1 MLTNYF
7 KTTFRNLWKHKSHTL
22 INVLGLSLG
31 ITACLV
37 IFLVLRFELSFDAF
51 HPQADR
57 IYRLVTTF
65 PQQSTMRHQ
74 TGVPRPLPA
83 ALRQD
88 FSEEAE
94 VLIVEEYFNWNLAK
108 VGEKTVELKETDNGG
123 LPIAFTENGYFS
135 FFNFSL
141 LAGDAQQVL
150 QEPNEVVIT
159 QSIAEKLFPDVAA
172 AMGSVIN
179 LDDSMGLKVAG
190 VMANLPENTD
200 FPFEMLISYSTLG
213 RNQTTDQQEWG
224 SRSSS
229 FQVFARLSENVTSAQ
244 IEAQLPSFLIKYAGE
259 DNAEGV
265 QMSLQPLADLH
276 VSADFSNFR
285 YRSIPRALI
294 WGMGL
299 VGLLIILTACVNFIN
314 LSTALATQRA
324 KEVGVRKVLGSTR
337 GQLVT
342 QFLAEAVLMTLLAT
356 ALALVLT
363 ELSLTQLNKMNQYA
377 SVSLEFSA
385 TIVLFLIGLV
395 IGVTILAG
403 LYPAWVLT
411 RFQPVQALKNQISS
425 RVNSRFSLREG
436 LIVFQFGI
444 TQMLII
450 GTIAVA
456 YQMHYIQTTPM
467 GFDQDAVVVMEFEE
481 NTPQTLQRMR
491 NGIANYP
498 GVESFSFSL
507 SPAMSEDYWTS
518 NFKIAGDTSGVDRRE
533 ALRLMTDEHYLATYG
548 IKLVAGEG
556 LVSSD
561 TTNRFVVNEAFVRS
575 LGYDS
580 PEAILG
586 TFMSFGGEQEFPITG
601 VVQDYH
607 AHSLE
612 ETIKPLVM
620 SSSSNMFQTI
630 NIKINMQQASSVI
643 AHLEQVWKE
652 VYPEAPFDYQ
662 FQDEMMAK
670 FYQSY
675 TQTFSLIQVFAG
687 VSILIGCLGLYGL
700 VTFMAERKTKEIGVR
715 KVLGASVLNILS
727 IFSREFT
734 KLILMAFVIA
744 APLAYW
750 AMRGWLQNF
759 AYKIDLGVGIFLW
772 GMLATLVIALATVG
786 YRSVRAALAN
796 PVDSLRNE

>member
-51 HPQADR
+51 HPQADH
-57 IYRLVTTF
+57 IYRIVSTF
-65 PQQSTMRHQ
+65 PQQSTMRYQ

-83 ALRQD
+83 AFRQD

-94 VLIVEEYFNWNLAK
+94 ALVIEEYFNWNLAK

-123 LPIAFTENGYFS
+123 LPVAFTENAYFS
-135 FFNFSL
+135 FFNFPL

-159 QSIAEKLFPDVAA
+159 QSVAEKLFPDIAA

-179 LDDSMGLKVAG
+179 LDDSMDLKVAG
-190 VMANLPENTD
+190 VMADLPTNTD
-200 FPFEMLISYSTLG
+200 FPFEMLVSYSTLG

-229 FQVFARLSENVTSAQ
+229 FQVFARLSENVTPAQ
-244 IEAQLPSFLIKYAGE
+244 IEGQLSSFLVKYAGE

-276 VSADFSNFR
+276 VSADFPNFR
-285 YRSIPRALI
+285 YRSIPRTLI
-294 WGMGL
+294 WGIGL

-342 QFLAEAVLMTLLAT
+342 QFLAEAALMTLLAT
-356 ALALVLT
+356 VLALVLT
-363 ELSLTQLNKMNQYA
+363 ELSLTQLNRMSQYA
-377 SVSLEFSA
+377 SIGLEFSL
-385 TIVLFLIGLV
+385 TVVLFLIGLV
-395 IGVTILAG
+395 ILVTLLAG

-425 RVNSRFSLREG
+425 RVNRRFSLREG

-450 GTIAVA
+450 GTIAIA
-456 YQMHYIQTTPM
+456 YQMHYIKTTSL
-467 GFDQDAVVVMEFEE
+467 GFDQKAVVVMEFQE
-481 NTPQTLQRMR
+481 NTPQDLQRMR
-491 NGIANYP
+491 NGIAHYP
-498 GVESFSFSL
+498 GVENFSFSL
-507 SPAMSEDYWTS
+507 SPAMSGDYWTS
-518 NFKIAGDTSGVDRRE
+518 SFKIAGDTSEVDRE

-548 IKLVAGEG
+548 IKLIAGEG

-612 ETIKPLVM
+612 ETIEPLVM
-620 SSSSNMFQTI
+620 SSNSNMFRRL

-662 FQDEMMAK
+662 FQDEMMAE

-675 TQTFSLIQVFAG
+675 TQTFSLMQVFAG

-715 KVLGASVLNILS
+715 KVLGASVLNILA
-727 IFSREFT
+727 IFSQEFT

-744 APLAYW
+744 APLAYF

-772 GMLATLVIALATVG
+772 GVLATLVIALATVS

>member
-57 IYRLVTTF
+57 IYRIVSTF
-65 PQQSTMRHQ
+65 PQQSTMRYQ

-83 ALRQD
+83 AFRQD

-94 VLIVEEYFNWNLAK
+94 ALIIEEYYNWNLAK
-108 VGEKTVELKETDNGG
+108 VGEKTVELKETAYGG
-123 LPIAFTENGYFS
+123 PTIAFTENAYFT
-135 FFNFSL
+135 FFNFPL
-141 LAGDAQQVL
+141 LTGDADQVL
-150 QEPNEVVIT
+150 RQPNEVIIT
-159 QSIAEKLFPDVAA
+159 QSVAEKLFPDIAA

-179 LDDSMGLKVAG
+179 LDDSMDLKVAG
-190 VMANLPENTD
+190 VMADLPTNTD

-229 FQVFARLSENVTSAQ
+229 FQVFARLSENVTPAQ
-244 IEAQLPSFLIKYAGE
+244 IEGQLPSFLAKYAGE

-276 VSADFSNFR
+276 VSADFPNFR
-285 YRSIPRALI
+285 YRSIPRTLI

-342 QFLAEAVLMTLLAT
+342 QFLAEAALMTLLAT
-356 ALALVLT
+356 VLALVLT
-363 ELSLTQLNKMNQYA
+363 ELSLTQLNKMSQYA
-377 SVSLEFSA
+377 SVSLEFS
-385 TIVLFLIGLV
+385 TTMVLFLIGLV
-395 IGVTILAG
+395 ILVTLLAG
-403 LYPAWVLT
+403 LYPAWMLT

-425 RVNSRFSLREG
+425 RVNRRFSLREG

-450 GTIAVA
+450 GTIAIA
-456 YQMHYIQTTPM
+456 YQMHYIKTTPM
-467 GFDQDAVVVMEFEE
+467 GFDRDAVVVMKFQE
-481 NTPQTLQRMR
+481 NTPQDLQRMR
-491 NGIANYP
+491 NGIAHYP
-498 GVESFSFSL
+498 GVENFSFSL
-507 SPAMSEDYWTS
+507 SPAMSGDYWTS
-518 NFKIAGDTSGVDRRE
+518 SFKIAGDTSEVDRE

-548 IKLVAGEG
+548 IKLIAGEG
-556 LVSSD
+556 LVNSD

-612 ETIKPLVM
+612 ETIEPLVM
-620 SSSSNMFQTI
+620 SSNSNMFRRL

-643 AHLEQVWKE
+643 AHLEEVWKE

-662 FQDEMMAK
+662 FQDEMMAE

-675 TQTFSLIQVFAG
+675 TQTFSLMQVFAG

-715 KVLGASVLNILS
+715 KVLGASVLNILA
-727 IFSREFT
+727 IFSQEFT

-744 APLAYW
+744 APLAYF

-772 GMLATLVIALATVG
+772 GMLATLIIALATVG

-796 PVDSLRNE
+796 PVDSLRSE

>member
-57 IYRLVTTF
+57 IYRIVSTF
-65 PQQSTMRHQ
+65 PQQSTMRYQ

-83 ALRQD
+83 AFRQD

-94 VLIVEEYFNWNLAK
+94 VLIIEEYFNWNLAK

-135 FFNFSL
+135 FFNFPL
-141 LAGDAQQVL
+141 LAGDARQVL
-150 QEPNEVVIT
+150 RQPNEVIIT
-159 QSIAEKLFPDVAA
+159 QSVAEKLFPDIAA

-179 LDDSMGLKVAG
+179 LDDSMDLKVAG
-190 VMANLPENTD
+190 VMADLPTNTD

-229 FQVFARLSENVTSAQ
+229 FQVFARLSENVTPAQ
-244 IEAQLPSFLIKYAGE
+244 IEAQLPSFLAKYAGE

-265 QMSLQPLADLH
+265 QMSLQTLADLH
-276 VSADFSNFR
+276 VSADFPNFR
-285 YRSIPRALI
+285 YRSIPRTLI

-342 QFLAEAVLMTLLAT
+342 QFLAEAALMTLLAT
-356 ALALVLT
+356 VLALVLT
-363 ELSLTQLNKMNQYA
+363 ELSLTQLNRMSQYA
-377 SVSLEFSA
+377 SVGLEFS
-385 TIVLFLIGLV
+385 TTVVLFLTGSV
-395 IGVTILAG
+395 ILVTILAG

-425 RVNSRFSLREG
+425 RVNRRFSLREG

-450 GTIAVA
+450 GTIAIA
-456 YQMHYIQTTPM
+456 YQMHYIKTTPM
-467 GFDQDAVVVMEFEE
+467 GFDRDAVVVMEFQS
-481 NTPQTLQRMR
+481 NTPQDLQRMR
-491 NGIANYP
+491 NGIAHYP
-498 GVESFSFSL
+498 GVENFSFSL

-518 NFKIAGDTSGVDRRE
+518 NFKIVGDTSNVRRE

-556 LVSSD
+556 LVDSD

-575 LGYDS
+575 VGYDS
-580 PEAILG
+580 PEAIIG
-586 TFMSFGGEQEFPITG
+586 TSMSFGGEQEFPITG

-612 ETIKPLVM
+612 ETIEPLVM

-662 FQDEMMAK
+662 FQDEMMAE

-675 TQTFSLIQVFAG
+675 TQTFSLMQVFAG

-715 KVLGASVLNILS
+715 KVLGASVLNILA

-744 APLAYW
+744 APLAYF

-772 GMLATLVIALATVG
+772 GMLATLIIALATVG

-796 PVDSLRNE
+796 PVDSLRSE

>member
-57 IYRLVTTF
+57 IYRLVNTF
-65 PQQSTMRHQ
+65 PQQSTMRYQ

-83 ALRQD
+83 AFRQD

-94 VLIVEEYFNWNLAK
+94 ALIIEEYYNWNLAK
-108 VGEKTVELKETDNGG
+108 VDEKTVELKETAYGG
-123 LPIAFTENGYFS
+123 PTIAFTGNAYFT
-135 FFNFSL
+135 FFNFPL
-141 LAGDAQQVL
+141 LTGDADQVL
-150 QEPNEVVIT
+150 RQPNEVVIT
-159 QSIAEKLFPDVAA
+159 QSVAEKLFPDIAA

-179 LDDSMGLKVAG
+179 LDDSMDLKVAG
-190 VMANLPENTD
+190 VMVNLPTNTD

-229 FQVFARLSENVTSAQ
+229 FQVFARLSENVTPAQ
-244 IEAQLPSFLIKYAGE
+244 IEAQLPSFLAKYAGE
-259 DNAEGV
+259 DNAEEV

-276 VSADFSNFR
+276 VSSDFPNFR
-285 YRSIPRALI
+285 YRSIPRTLI

-342 QFLAEAVLMTLLAT
+342 QFLAEAALMTLLAT
-356 ALALVLT
+356 VLALVLT
-363 ELSLTQLNKMNQYA
+363 ELSLTQLNRMSQYA
-377 SVSLEFSA
+377 SVGLEFSV
-385 TIVLFLIGLV
+385 TMVLFLIGLV
-395 IGVTILAG
+395 IGVTVLAG

-425 RVNSRFSLREG
+425 RVSRRFSLREG

-450 GTIAVA
+450 GTIAIA
-456 YQMHYIQTTPM
+456 YQMHYIKTTPM
-467 GFDQDAVVVMEFEE
+467 GFDRDAVLVMEFQG
-481 NTPQTLQRMR
+481 NTLQDLQRMR

-518 NFKIAGDTSGVDRRE
+518 NFKIVGDTSNVRRE

-548 IKLVAGEG
+548 IKLIAGEG

-612 ETIKPLVM
+612 ETIEPLVM
-620 SSSSNMFQTI
+620 SSRSDMFQTM
-630 NIKINMQQASSVI
+630 NIKINMQQASGVI
-643 AHLEQVWKE
+643 AHLEEVWKE
-652 VYPEAPFDYQ
+652 AYPEAPFDYQ
-662 FQDEMMAK
+662 FQDEMMAE

-675 TQTFSLIQVFAG
+675 TQTFSLMQVFAG

-715 KVLGASVLNILS
+715 KVLGASVLNILA
-727 IFSREFT
+727 IFSQEFT

-744 APLAYW
+744 APLAYF

-772 GMLATLVIALATVG
+772 GMLATLIIALATVG

-796 PVDSLRNE
+796 PVDSLRSE

>member
-57 IYRLVTTF
+57 LYRLVTTF
-65 PQQSTMRHQ
+65 SQEGVGRYQP
-74 TGVPRPLPA
+74 GVPKPFPIA
-83 ALRQD
+83 FRQD
-88 FSEEAE
+88 FADEAE
-94 VLIVEEYFNWNLAK
+94 VVTVERYHHWNLIK
-108 VGEKTVELKETDNGG
+108 VGDKTVELKEESNTGPRIG
-123 LPIAFTENGYFS
+123 FTENPYFT
-135 FFNFSL
+135 FFRFPL
-141 LAGDAQQVL
+141 LAGDASQVL
-150 QEPNEVVIT
+150 QRPHEVVIT
-159 QSIAEKLFPDVAA
+159 QSVAEKLFPDAAA

-179 LDDSMGLKVAG
+179 LDDSMDLKVTG
-190 VMANLPENTD
+190 VMSNLPENTD

-213 RNQTTDQQEWG
+213 REQATDQDWG
-224 SRSSS
+224 NHSSD
-229 FQVFARLSENVTSAQ
+229 FQVFARLSDHVTKEQ
-244 IEAQLPSFLIKYAGE
+244 IEGRLPPFLLKYAGE
-259 DNAEGV
+259 DGMREGT
-265 QMSLQPLADLH
+265 QINLQPLSDLH
-276 VSADFSNFR
+276 FNADFTNFR
-285 YRSIPRALI
+285 YRTIPRELI

-299 VGLLIILTACVNFIN
+299 VALLIILTACVNFIN

-342 QFLAEAVLMTLLAT
+342 QFLAEAALMTLLAT
-356 ALALVLT
+356 VLALVLT
-363 ELSLTQLNKMNQYA
+363 ELSLTQLNKMSQYA
-377 SVSLEFSA
+377 SVSLEFS
-385 TIVLFLIGLV
+385 TTVVFFLIGLV
-395 IGVTILAG
+395 ILVTLLAG

-425 RVNSRFSLREG
+425 RVNRRFSLREG

-450 GTIAVA
+450 GTIAIA
-456 YQMHYIQTTPM
+456 YQMHYIKTTSL
-467 GFDQDAVVVMEFEE
+467 GFDQKAVVVMEFQG
-481 NTPQTLQRMR
+481 NTPQDLQRMR
-491 NGIANYP
+491 NSIAHYP
-498 GVESFSFSL
+498 GVENFSFSL

-518 NFKIAGDTSGVDRRE
+518 NFKIVGDTSNVRRE

-556 LVSSD
+556 LVDSD

-575 LGYDS
+575 VGYDS
-580 PEAILG
+580 PEAIIG

-612 ETIKPLVM
+612 EAIEPLVM
-620 SSSSNMFQTI
+620 SSRSDMFQTM

-652 VYPEAPFDYQ
+652 VYPETPFDYQ
-662 FQDEMMAK
+662 FQDEMMAE

-675 TQTFSLIQVFAG
+675 TQTFSLMQVFAG

-715 KVLGASVLNILS
+715 KVLGASVLNILA
-727 IFSREFT
+727 IFSQEFT

-744 APLAYW
+744 APLAYF

-772 GMLATLVIALATVG
+772 GMLATLIIALATVG

-796 PVDSLRNE
+796 PVDSLRSE

>member
-57 IYRLVTTF
+57 IYRIVSTF
-65 PQQSTMRHQ
+65 PQQSTMRYQ

-83 ALRQD
+83 AFRQD

-94 VLIVEEYFNWNLAK
+94 VLIIEEYFNWNLAK

-135 FFNFSL
+135 FFNFPL
-141 LAGDAQQVL
+141 LAGDARQVL
-150 QEPNEVVIT
+150 RQPNEVIIT
-159 QSIAEKLFPDVAA
+159 QSVAEKLFPDIAA

-179 LDDSMGLKVAG
+179 LDDSMDLKVAG
-190 VMANLPENTD
+190 VMADLPTNTD

-229 FQVFARLSENVTSAQ
+229 FQVFARLSENVTPAQ
-244 IEAQLPSFLIKYAGE
+244 IEAQLPSFLAKYAGE

-265 QMSLQPLADLH
+265 QMSLQTLADLH
-276 VSADFSNFR
+276 VSADFPNFR
-285 YRSIPRALI
+285 YRSIPRTLI
-294 WGMGL
+294 WGMSL

-342 QFLAEAVLMTLLAT
+342 QFLAEAALMTLLAT
-356 ALALVLT
+356 VLALVLT
-363 ELSLTQLNKMNQYA
+363 ELSLTQLNKMSQYA
-377 SVSLEFSA
+377 SVSLEFS
-385 TIVLFLIGLV
+385 TTVVFFLIGLV
-395 IGVTILAG
+395 ILVTLLAG

-425 RVNSRFSLREG
+425 RVNRRFSLREG

-450 GTIAVA
+450 GTIAIA
-456 YQMHYIQTTPM
+456 YQMHYIKTTSL
-467 GFDQDAVVVMEFEE
+467 GFDQKAVVVMEFQG
-481 NTPQTLQRMR
+481 NTPQDLQRMR
-491 NGIANYP
+491 NSIAHYP
-498 GVESFSFSL
+498 GVENFSFSL

-518 NFKIAGDTSGVDRRE
+518 NFKIVGDTSNVRRE

-556 LVSSD
+556 LVDSD

-575 LGYDS
+575 VGYDS
-580 PEAILG
+580 PEAIIG

-612 ETIKPLVM
+612 EAIEPLVM
-620 SSSSNMFQTI
+620 SSRSDMFQTM

-652 VYPEAPFDYQ
+652 VYPETPFDYQ
-662 FQDEMMAK
+662 FQDEMMAE

-675 TQTFSLIQVFAG
+675 TQTFSLMQVFAG

-715 KVLGASVLNILS
+715 KVLGASVLNILA

-744 APLAYW
+744 APLAYF

-772 GMLATLVIALATVG
+772 GMLATLIIALATVG

-796 PVDSLRNE
+796 PVDSLRSE